1 MIKAEG
7 FVGTTI
13 VQLFSFIRI
22 NVIHHQAD
30 IILCKIVKAFS
41 FGMDSQHHNK
51 ILWSLSRRNG
61 LAHTQL
67 LSDLRIHFHCQ
78 SELLE
83 TAF

>member
-30 IILCKIVKAFS
+30 IILCKIVKACS
-41 FGMDSQHHNK
+41 FGKDSAYQFM
-51 ILWSLSRRNG
+51 IYFDR
-61 LAHTQL
+61 TL
-67 LSDLRIHFHCQ
+67 LVWTSSITIKY
-78 SELLE
+78 SGP
-83 TAF
+83 